1 VQGIF
6 VKAFLSVDLEGMPY
20 VVIPGHLSLK
30 GTLYDE
36 ARKIA
41 TKVTLIVAEELNR
54 NGFDEIVVADSHGPM
69 VNLLV
74 DDLPEYVEII
84 RGYPRPISM
93 VSGVEGCNVAL
104 FLGYHAKFGTA
115 KSSFDHTY
123 SSGTINRVEINGIPA
138 SEFLLNAY
146 TAGDL
151 NVPVILVAGEA
162 SLLQDDVERYAPWVE
177 TVALK
182 RSLSRTSAR
191 SPSMLR
197 IEKELRKA
205 TRRAVANLRPGEA
218 KLLRTTNPVNISV
231 TFLASHFA
239 DVAELLPT
247 VHRIDGLKVEYAASN
262 MVEAYKIF
270 ELLAL
275 AAASISALLAN
286 LK

>member
-1 VQGIF
+1 M
-6 VKAFLSVDLEGMPY
+6 KAFLSVDLEGMPY

-54 NGFDEIVVADSHGPM
+54 NGFDEIVIADSHGPM

-123 SSGTINRVEINGIPA
+123 SSGTINKVEVNGIPA

-162 SLLQDDVERYAPWVE
+162 SLLQDDVERYAPWAE

-182 RSLSRTSAR
+182 HSLSRTSAR

-205 TRRAVANLRPGEA
+205 TRRAVANLRPDKA
-218 KLLRTTNPVNISV
+218 KLLRTTNPVNIGV

>member
-1 VQGIF
+1 M
-6 VKAFLSVDLEGMPY
+6 KAFLSVDLEGMPY

-54 NGFDEIVVADSHGPM
+54 NGFDEIVIADSHGPM

-123 SSGTINRVEINGIPA
+123 SSGTINKIEVNGIPA

-162 SLLQDDVERYAPWVE
+162 SLLQDDVERYAPWAE
-177 TVALK
+177 TVTLK

-191 SPSMLR
+191 SPSMPR

-205 TRRAVANLRPGEA
+205 TRRAVANLRPDKA
-218 KLLRTTNPVNISV
+218 KLLRTTNPVNIGV

>member
-1 VQGIF
+1 M
-6 VKAFLSVDLEGMPY
+6 KAFLSVDLEGMPY

-123 SSGTINRVEINGIPA
+123 SSGTINKVEVNGIPA

-162 SLLQDDVERYAPWVE
+162 SLLQDDVERYAPWAE

-182 RSLSRTSAR
+182 RSLSRISAR

-205 TRRAVANLRPGEA
+205 TRRAVANLRPDKA
-218 KLLRTTNPVNISV
+218 KLLRTTNPVNIGV

>member
-1 VQGIF
+1 M
-6 VKAFLSVDLEGMPY
+6 KAFLSVDLEGMPY

-41 TKVTLIVAEELNR
+41 AKVTLIVAEELNR

-162 SLLQDDVERYAPWVE
+162 SLLQDDVERYAPWAE

>member
-1 VQGIF
+1 M
-6 VKAFLSVDLEGMPY
+6 KAFLSVDLEGMPY

-54 NGFDEIVVADSHGPM
+54 NGFDEIVIADSHGPM

-123 SSGTINRVEINGIPA
+123 SSGTINKVEINGVPA

-162 SLLQDDVERYAPWVE
+162 SLLQDDVERYAPWAE

-182 RSLSRTSAR
+182 RSLSRISAR

-205 TRRAVANLRPGEA
+205 TRRAVTNLRPDKA
-218 KLLRTTNPVNISV
+218 KLLRTTNPVNIGV

>member
-1 VQGIF
+1 M
-6 VKAFLSVDLEGMPY
+6 KAFLSVDLEGMPY

-54 NGFDEIVVADSHGPM
+54 NGFDEIVIADSHGPM

-123 SSGTINRVEINGIPA
+123 SSGTINRVEVNGIPA

-162 SLLQDDVERYAPWVE
+162 SLLQDDVERYAPWAE

-182 RSLSRTSAR
+182 RSLSRISAR

-205 TRRAVANLRPGEA
+205 TRRAVANLRPDKA
-218 KLLRTTNPVNISV
+218 KLLRTTNPVNIGV